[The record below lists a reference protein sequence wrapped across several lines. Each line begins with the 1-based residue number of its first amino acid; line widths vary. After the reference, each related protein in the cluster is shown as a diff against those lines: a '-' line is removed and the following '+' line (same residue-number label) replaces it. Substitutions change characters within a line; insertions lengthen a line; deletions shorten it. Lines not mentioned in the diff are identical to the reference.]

1 MTDRVID
8 RLIAIFALSAL
19 TGIILA
25 IAPPAL
31 WAALTHLL

>member
-1 MTDRVID
+1 MTDRVEI

-25 IAPPAL
+25 IAPPAP
-31 WAALTHLL
+31 WAALTLLL